1 MSLPGACR
9 GSNSLQ
15 FNSIASIT
23 NSIQFPASGARNMG
37 EVRNH
42 TSLYFSL
49 YSLYLAYRDG
59 RWDERR
65 YFRRCTILPATSA
78 SNICQASIVC
88 QQHLSASPASASNIC
103 RGQRHLP
110 ASSADI
116 CCSPQS
122 LRSRRGEPEVPSIRS
137 IWDDLRRDGQ
147 Q

>member
-49 YSLYLAYRDG
+49 YSLYLAYREG

-78 SNICQASIVC
+78 SNICKASIVC
-88 QQHLSASPASASNIC
+88 QQHLSASVSICQHLSASVSICQHLPVTSAQASNIC
-103 RGQRHLP
+103 
-110 ASSADI
+110 
-116 CCSPQS
+116 
-122 LRSRRGEPEVPSIRS
+122 
-137 IWDDLRRDGQ
+137 Q